1 MSSTLTTNKVEEF
14 ISNIAENKLAVWNEL
29 KTIRKSGIDAL
40 QGLEFPT
47 TKNEYWKYSRTTKI
61 TKNHYNFNQ
70 LDSISSDLAEVRIS
84 GLDTYEIVMVNG
96 FFNAEL
102 STLPKNDVLEV
113 KSFEEC
119 TTAELTSY
127 FSQNLDTIT
136 NFFSALN
143 TAYFSEGI
151 MIVAKGVCDKPVHLI
166 HYSEGK
172 NVISQPRNLFVSQ
185 KNAELSIIKS
195 SINKNT
201 EDFFYN
207 SVNEFFIGENSHIN
221 YYVIQN
227 YEEGMNVI
235 STNVATQEKN
245 STFSAFNYTL
255 KGDWIRNNT
264 NVFVKGENCESNL
277 YGAYQPKS
285 KQHIDNHT
293 IIDHM
298 MPNCESNEHYKGTVS
313 DKATGVFNG
322 KVFVRKYAQ
331 KINAFQSNNNILLS
345 DDATMNSKPELEIY
359 ADDVKCSHGSTSG
372 QLDEEAVFYLQ
383 SRGLSQESATALLI
397 GAFLGEVVEKIRIPE
412 LKEKVLEMYGM
423 E

>member
-14 ISNIAENKLAVWNEL
+14 VSHIAENNLAVWNEL
-29 KTIRKSGIDAL
+29 KSIRQSGLEALKS
-40 QGLEFPT
+40 LEFPT
-47 TKNEYWKYSRTTKI
+47 TRDEYWKYSRTTKI
-61 TKNHYNFNQ
+61 TKNYYHFSQ
-70 LDSISSDLAEVRIS
+70 LDSIKGDLSKVKIE

-102 STLPKNDVLEV
+102 SSLPKNDIIEI

-119 TTAELTSY
+119 TTEELTSY

-151 MIVAKGVCDKPVHLI
+151 MIVAKGVCDKPVHVI
-166 HYSEGK
+166 HYSEGN
-172 NVISQPRNLFVSQ
+172 NVISQPRNLFITE

-195 SINKNT
+195 SINQNT
-201 EDFFYN
+201 ENFFYN
-207 SVNEFFIGENSHIN
+207 SVNEFFIGENSHMN

-245 STFSAFNYTL
+245 SNFSAYNYTL

-264 NVFVKGENCESNL
+264 NIFVKGENCESNL
-277 YGAYQPKS
+277 YGAYQPKG

-293 IIDHM
+293 IMDHI
-298 MPNCESNEHYKGTVS
+298 MPNCESNEHYKGTVD

-322 KVFVRKYAQ
+322 KVFVRKDAQ

-359 ADDVKCSHGSTSG
+359 ADDVKCSHGSTAG

-383 SRGLSQESATALLI
+383 SRGLSKESATALLI
-397 GAFLGEVVEKIRIPE
+397 GAFLGEVVEKIKLPE
-412 LKEKVLEMYGM
+412 LKDKVLEMYGM

>member
-1 MSSTLTTNKVEEF
+1 MSSTLTTNKTQEF
-14 ISNIAENKLAVWNEL
+14 VSHIAENKLAVWNEL
-29 KTIRKSGIDAL
+29 TAIRESGLEAL
-40 QGLEFPT
+40 AQLEFPT
-47 TKNEYWKYSRTTKI
+47 TRDEYWKYSRTTKI
-61 TKNHYNFNQ
+61 TKNHYHFNPIA
-70 LDSISSDLAEVRIS
+70 SANIDLSEVRIE
-84 GLDTYEIVMVNG
+84 GLDAYEIVMVNG
-96 FFNAEL
+96 FFNEEL
-102 STLPKNDVLEV
+102 SSLPKTDVLEV

-119 TTAELTSY
+119 TTEELTAY
-127 FSQNLDTIT
+127 FSQNLDTMS

-151 MIVAKGVCDKPVHLI
+151 MIIAKGVCDKPIHLI
-166 HYSEGK
+166 HYSEGEK
-172 NVISQPRNLFVSQ
+172 VISQPRNLFVTK

-195 SINKNT
+195 SVNKNT
-201 EDFFYN
+201 ADFFYN
-207 SVNEFFIGENSHIN
+207 SVNEFFIGENSHMN

-227 YEEGMNVI
+227 YEEGINVM

-264 NVFVKGENCESNL
+264 NVFVKGEHCESNL
-277 YGAYQPKS
+277 YGAYQPKE

-293 IIDHM
+293 IMDHI
-298 MPNCESNEHYKGTVS
+298 MPNCESNEQYKGTVA

-322 KVFVRKYAQ
+322 KVFVRKDAQ

-383 SRGLSQESATALLI
+383 SRGLSKESATALLI
-397 GAFLGEVVEKIRIPE
+397 GAFLGEVVEKIKIPE
-412 LKEKVLEMYGM
+412 LKEKVLGMYGM